1 MLSQLA
7 ARSQHQHVVAVMVAL
22 READFVEVGFGDS
35 AVARVLTVLVPH
47 DELEEI
53 PSRLLD
59 IRPPQRAC
67 ASSAQLSHDPID
79 SKFTCKLML
88 RRREAVAGGST
99 ADGCDWAE
107 AAARA
112 VVGAANAVATA
123 IPDALK
129 GSAKI
134 SEAVIMSPTIAP
146 HTCRPSHESHATI
159 HNSAKWCARCK
170 E

>member
-1 MLSQLA
+1 MDGRHSVLSQLA

-22 READFVEVGFGDS
+22 REA
-35 AVARVLTVLVPH
+35 VLVPH

-88 RRREAVAGGST
+88 RRREAVAGST

-107 AAARA
+107 AAERA
-112 VVGAANAVATA
+112 VVGVANAVATA

-129 GSAKI
+129 GSEKI
-134 SEAVIMSPTIAP
+134 SEVVIMSPTIAP